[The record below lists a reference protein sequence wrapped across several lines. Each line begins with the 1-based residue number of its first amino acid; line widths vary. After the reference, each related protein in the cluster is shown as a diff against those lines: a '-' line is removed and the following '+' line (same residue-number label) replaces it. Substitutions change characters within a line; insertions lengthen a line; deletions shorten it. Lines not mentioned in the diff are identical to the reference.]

1 MTDLGQVF
9 QTLRHSR
16 GLSLKE
22 VTGGE
27 FSSSVLSRF
36 ERGETSL
43 SADKLFTAL
52 NHLSLDPGEFGLLLS
67 GSVQLELEDLLD
79 ELHQADQ
86 AGLKRLL
93 EREKDLERQ
102 DGKTTYH
109 RLNRLMISVVIAQQD
124 PQTPVPQAEQDFL
137 HDYLFSAQLWGAYEL
152 LLFQHTSPL
161 FSAALYQSY
170 SQEMMGKM
178 AELGTYPRNRRTM
191 QAILLNG
198 FFLAV
203 EEGEFALADWF
214 DQTISKHFDR
224 DRDAYLRM
232 VYRIAQGYRD
242 YIQGDEAG
250 LARIEAMIAIFDQ
263 LDMSFAKDYYQP
275 LLDRLKK

>member
-1 MTDLGQVF
+1 MAGLGQVF
-9 QTLRHSR
+9 QVIRQSR

-22 VTGGE
+22 ATGGA
-27 FSSSVLSRF
+27 FSPSVLSRF

-43 SADKLFTAL
+43 AADKLFTAL
-52 NHLSLDPGEFGLLLS
+52 KNLSLDPGEFGLLLS
-67 GSVQLELEDLLD
+67 GSVQLELENLL
-79 ELHQADQ
+79 EQVHEADM
-86 AGLKRLL
+86 AGLKQLL
-93 EREKDLERQ
+93 KREQDLERQ

-109 RLNRLMISVVIAQQD
+109 RLNRLMISVAIAQQD
-124 PQTPVPQAEQDFL
+124 PQTPVPQAEQGFL
-137 HDYLFSAQLWGAYEL
+137 HDYLFSAQVWGAYEL

-161 FSAALYQSY
+161 FPARLYQAY
-170 SQEMMGKM
+170 SQEMMGKI

-198 FFLAV
+198 FFLAL
-203 EEGEFALADWF
+203 EEGEFAVADWF

-242 YIQGDEAG
+242 YLQGDEAG
-250 LARIEAMIAIFDQ
+250 LTKIQTILAIFDQ
-263 LDMSFAKDYYQP
+263 LDMGFAKDYYQP
-275 LLDRLKK
+275 FLDKLKT